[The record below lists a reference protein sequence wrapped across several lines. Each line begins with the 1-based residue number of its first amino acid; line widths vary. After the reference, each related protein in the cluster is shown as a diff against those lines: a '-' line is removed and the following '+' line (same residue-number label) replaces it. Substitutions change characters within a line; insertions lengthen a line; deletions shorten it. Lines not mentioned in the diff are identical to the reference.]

1 MDATDLRGAELGI
14 IVDATS
20 LRGAIISTAQL
31 VHLAPMLA
39 ETLGI
44 TVTDA

>member
-1 MDATDLRGAELGI
+1 MDLRGAELGLI
-14 IVDATS
+14 ITPDS

-31 VHLAPMLA
+31 YSLAPVIA

-44 TVTDA
+44 SVDEP